1 MKFTKSSLLVK
12 IVILVLVVY
21 ATVTLVRLRSQ
32 ISEKNTEATELT
44 SSIVSTQ
51 QENDRLQEEID
62 ALSTDEGLFEGYIEL
77 LVSDKKILENMVG
90 GLKDIDGIQD
100 VVRTDI

>member
-32 ISEKNTEATELT
+32 ISEKNTESTELT

-62 ALSTDEGLFEGYIEL
+62 ALSTDEGLEQVARDEM
-77 LVSDKKILENMVG
+77 DMVG
-90 GLKDIDGIQD
+90 EGELVFED
-100 VVRTDI
+100 VSK

>member
-62 ALSTDEGLFEGYIEL
+62 ALSTDEGLEQVARDEM
-77 LVSDKKILENMVG
+77 DMVG
-90 GLKDIDGIQD
+90 EGELVFED
-100 VVRTDI
+100 VSK